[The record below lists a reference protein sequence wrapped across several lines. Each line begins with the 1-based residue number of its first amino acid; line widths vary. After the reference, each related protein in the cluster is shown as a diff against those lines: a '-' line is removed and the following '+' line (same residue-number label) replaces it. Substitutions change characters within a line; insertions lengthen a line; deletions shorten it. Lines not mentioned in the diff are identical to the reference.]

1 MGYSGVRGH
10 PCNNSASCLLDWKGD
25 RDSKNRGDQ
34 APEDESNRIGIK
46 DAKASTIIMG
56 AYAQQ
61 VLQHILLLETAK
73 EQWDTI
79 KKLFLPTGA
88 QQLSTKI

>member
-1 MGYSGVRGH
+1 MQGTKDPKVIVTPGSTNTTGNT
-10 PCNNSASCLLDWKGD
+10 PTQTPPKDD
-25 RDSKNRGDQ
+25 DS
-34 APEDESNRIGIK
+34 RIGVK

-56 AYAQQ
+56 ACAQP

-79 KKLFLPTGA
+79 KKLFLPTRA
-88 QQLSTKI
+88 L